1 MRKIH
6 KAKQVSSAQGSRIF
20 ELVWSERVVR
30 SAVVQAKSKKDAGRK
45 LSRGDPE
52 VWDCP
57 KEWGAE
63 VIPGTLEIE
72 EVKACRCKN
81 TALKESR
88 PSVQRSRA

>member
-6 KAKQVSSAQGSRIF
+6 KAKQESSAQGSKTF

-30 SAVVQAKSKKDAGRK
+30 SAVVQAKNKEEARRK
-45 LSRGDPE
+45 FCLGDPE
-52 VWDCP
+52 VCDCP
-57 KEWGAE
+57 KEWGAQ

-72 EVKACRCKN
+72 EVKPCRYKN